1 MKILRITVLG
11 ALFLAGIRV
20 SAAVQIDS
28 PSDGATVSSPVNVTA
43 SSNGRRPISMSVYV
57 DDVLAFQQQGVAWLQ
72 TTLALDPGTYTI
84 KILAQYSYRSSESTS
99 TITVSAFTST
109 PQPPTSP
116 PPSGGSAAAQIASD
130 MQGNNEGHPHG
141 VPSYF
146 DFYSG
151 PFIVMGNQP
160 AGNKALALWGG
171 LYVDSGGNPATNTR
185 VNIRNCQLYWKRAS
199 TGAWTRG
206 VLTNTPEVGSYSED
220 FSADFGLAPVRT
232 EPDGTISFTA
242 GGGRVSHFYAP
253 YPRIP
258 IDPNDFG
265 GIVTVCE
272 ARLILTNPKGPDDR
286 AIARYLLDTGADY
299 YPDTT
304 GPGIENNP
312 GVGGGKLKY
321 VTTDW
326 RSFAMT
332 TLTGNQLERNPPPI
346 NLTGIS
352 P

>member
-1 MKILRITVLG
+1 VKIFHVTLLG
-11 ALFLAGIRV
+11 ACLLLGIRG
-20 SAAVQIDS
+20 SAAVLIDS
-28 PSDGATVSSPVNVTA
+28 PSDGDTVASPVQVTA
-43 SSNGRRPISMSVYV
+43 SSHGQQQPIAMLVYV
-57 DDVLAFQQQGVAWLQ
+57 DDVLVLQKQGGTQIHTAVNLG
-72 TTLALDPGTYTI
+72 PGTYTI
-84 KILAQYSYRSSESTS
+84 KVLAQYGWRSSVSTA
-99 TITVSAFTST
+99 TITVEPPDT
-109 PQPPTSP
+109 PDPPAAP
-116 PPSGGSAAAQIASD
+116 PPSGNSVAAQIAAD

-151 PFIVMGNQP
+151 PFVGMGNQP
-160 AGNKALALWGG
+160 SGNRAVTLWGV
-171 LYVDSGGNPATNTR
+171 LYIDEGGNPATNTR

-220 FSADFGLAPVRT
+220 YSQDFGLAAVRT

-258 IDPNDFG
+258 IDPNNFG
-265 GIVTVCE
+265 GVVSVCE
-272 ARLILTNPKGPDDR
+272 ARLILNKPSGPDDR
-286 AIARYLLDTGADY
+286 AIAKYLLGTGADY

-312 GVGGGKLKY
+312 GIGGGKLKY
-321 VTTDW
+321 VTTAW

-332 TLTGNQLERNPPPI
+332 TLTRSQLESNPPPI
-346 NLTGIS
+346 NLSGIS

>member
-1 MKILRITVLG
+1 LKIFQITLFAACLLLLG
-11 ALFLAGIRV
+11 NRGL
-20 SAAVQIDS
+20 AAVVINS
-28 PSDGATVSSPVNVTA
+28 PYDGATVSSPVQVNA
-43 SSNGRRPISMSVYV
+43 SVRGQQPIFVSVYV
-57 DDVLAFQQQGVAWLQ
+57 DDVLIVHRQGVTQLR
-72 TTLALDPGTYTI
+72 TPINLGPGTYTI
-84 KILAQYSYRSSESTS
+84 KVLAQYSYRSSEATS
-99 TITVSAFTST
+99 SIIVAATGTSA
-109 PQPPTSP
+109 
-116 PPSGGSAAAQIASD
+116 PPSSPAPPGMSAAAQISAD

-146 DFYSG
+146 DFYTG

-160 AGNKALALWGG
+160 AGNKAVALWGG
-171 LYVDSGGNPATNTR
+171 LYIDSGGNPATNTR

-206 VLTNTPEVGSYSED
+206 VLTNTPEVGSYAED
-220 FSADFGLAPVRT
+220 FSQDFGLAAVRT
-232 EPDGTISFTA
+232 ESDGTISFTA

-265 GIVTVCE
+265 GVVSVCE
-272 ARLILTNPKGPDDR
+272 ARLILNNPNGPDDR
-286 AIARYLLDTGADY
+286 AIAKYLLDTGADY

-312 GVGGGKLKY
+312 GIGGGKLKY

-326 RSFAMT
+326 RSFAMS
-332 TLTGNQLERNPPPI
+332 TLTQNQLDSNPPPI
-346 NLTGIS
+346 NLGGVL